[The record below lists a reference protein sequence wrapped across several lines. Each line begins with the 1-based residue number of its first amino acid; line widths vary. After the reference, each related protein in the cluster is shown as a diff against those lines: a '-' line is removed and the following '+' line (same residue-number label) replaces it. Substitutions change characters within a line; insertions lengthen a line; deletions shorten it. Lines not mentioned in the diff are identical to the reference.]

1 MGFTVSFYCCQRR
14 PYWSDHRRPYWNY
27 FSGVTKMKGKILTFN
42 SCLVNTFRSST
53 LSRKCQS
60 SHFLLCDATVLFR
73 WSMQYGRRWLQF
85 PNNRCSIQFYLWD
98 QWVGH
103 TTTCICLI
111 LIYKK
116 LRHIFLSKFAFQVN
130 CKKKLSRVTAPLVYI
145 YIYSNVLCNS
155 C

>member
-1 MGFTVSFYCCQRR
+1 
-14 PYWSDHRRPYWNY
+14 
-27 FSGVTKMKGKILTFN
+27 MKGKILTFN

-60 SHFLLCDATVLFR
+60 SHFSSLWRHCTPSLR
-73 WSMQYGRRWLQF
+73 WSL
-85 PNNRCSIQFYLWD
+85 NNMAAVGCNNMAAVVCSIQSYLWD

-145 YIYSNVLCNS
+145 YTVMFYAIPVSSSMLSCILELILYSVNS
-155 C
+155 RTILSL